1 MTSATA
7 TPSGNPLLAQWD
19 TPFAAPPFA
28 QIAPEHFPPAFETAL
43 AEHRAEVDAIRDQA
57 ADPDFDNTIAAME
70 RAGERLK
77 RVAGVFFNLSG
88 AHTNPEI
95 QKIEREIAPKLS
107 RHSSAIYLDPKLF
120 ARIAAIFDARESA
133 GLTPEQIRLVERYH
147 LGFTRAGAHLGE
159 AERAR
164 LAEIAQRLA
173 ELGTAF
179 SQNVLADESGF
190 TLVLEGEADL
200 AGLPDFL
207 IRAAARAARDRDLPQ
222 GQYVITLARSSIEPF
237 LQFSARRD
245 LREKAFR
252 GWTMRGDGT
261 AHDNAAIM
269 SETLRLRDERAKLL
283 GYADYAAYKLD
294 DTMAKT
300 PEAVSDLLQ
309 RVWRPAVARADA
321 ERDALA
327 ALARAEGANDAIA
340 PWDWRYYA
348 EKERQRAHALEETE
362 IKPYFQLDNIIQ
374 AAFHV
379 AQRLFGLQFSPRDD
393 VPVYHPDVRAWEV
406 LDAQGAHMGLFYGDY
421 FARASKRSGAW
432 ASSYRGQRN
441 LDERVRPIIVN
452 VMNFSAPT
460 DGEPALLSFD
470 DARTLFHEFGHALH
484 GLLSDVTYPSLAGT
498 NVSRDFVELP
508 SQLYEHWLEVPEIL
522 ERFAVHAQTGEPM
535 PPQLRD
541 RLAAAR
547 NFNQGFATVEY
558 CASALVD
565 LDMHAN
571 AGDAAA
577 DPIAFERAA
586 LARIGMPD
594 AIEMRHR
601 SPHFQH
607 IFSGEGYSA
616 GYYSYLWSEVLD
628 ADAFAAFTEAGDPF
642 DPQVARRL
650 HDFIYA
656 AGNLRDPEDAYRGFR
671 DRLPDVGP
679 LLEKRGLA

>member
-1 MTSATA
+1 MTSAIA
-7 TPSGNPLLAQWD
+7 ASSGNPLLTQWD

-28 QIAPEHFPPAFETAL
+28 QIAPEHFSPAFAVAL
-43 AEHRAEVDAIRDQA
+43 AEHRVEVDAIRDQMA
-57 ADPDFDNTIAAME
+57 APDFDNTIAAME

-77 RVAGVFFNLSG
+77 RVAAVFFNLSG

-95 QKIEREIAPKLS
+95 QTIEREIAPKLS

-120 ARIAAIFDARESA
+120 SRIAAIYEARESA

-147 LGFTRAGAHLGE
+147 LGFTRAGAHLDDAARE
-159 AERAR
+159 R
-164 LAEIAQRLA
+164 LAAISQRLA
-173 ELGTAF
+173 ELGTSF

-190 TLVLEGEADL
+190 TLVLAGEEDL

-207 IRAAARAARDRDLPQ
+207 IKAAARAARDRDLPQ
-222 GQYVITLARSSIEPF
+222 GQFVITLARSSIEPF
-237 LQFSARRD
+237 LQFSSRRD
-245 LREKAFR
+245 LREKAWR
-252 GWTMRGDGT
+252 GWVMRGDGT
-261 AHDNAAIM
+261 AHDNAAII

-300 PEAVSDLLQ
+300 PQAVSDLLQ
-309 RVWRPAVARADA
+309 RVWEPAVARADA

-348 EKERQRAHALEETE
+348 EKERQRAHALDEAE

-406 LDAQGAHMGLFYGDY
+406 VDAQGAHMGLFYGDY
-421 FARASKRSGAW
+421 FARPSKRSGAW

-452 VMNFSAPT
+452 VMNFSAPAE
-460 DGEPALLSFD
+460 GEPALLSFD

-522 ERFAVHAQTGEPM
+522 ERFALHAQTGAPM
-535 PPQLRD
+535 PKELRE

-565 LDMHAN
+565 LDMHAQ
-571 AGDAAA
+571 AGEAAA
-577 DPIAFERAA
+577 DPIAFEREA

-642 DPQVARRL
+642 DPKIAKRL
-650 HDFIYA
+650 HDYIYA
-656 AGNLRDPEDAYRGFR
+656 AGNLRDPEDAYRAFR

>member
-1 MTSATA
+1 MQDVAA
-7 TPSGNPLLAQWD
+7 NPLLATWES
-19 TPFAAPPFA
+19 PFAVPPFA
-28 QIAPEHFPPAFETAL
+28 QIAPEHFPPAFEAAL
-43 AEHRAEVDAIRDQA
+43 GEHRAEVDAIRDQA
-57 ADPDFDNTIAAME
+57 TGPDFDNTIAAME

-77 RVAGVFFNLSG
+77 RTVGVFFNLSG

-107 RHSSAIYLDPKLF
+107 RHSSAIHLDPKLF
-120 ARIAAIFDARESA
+120 ARIAAIFEARESA
-133 GLTPEQIRLVERYH
+133 GLTSEQIRLIERYH

-190 TLVLEGEADL
+190 TLVLEGEADI

-207 IRAAARAARDRDLPQ
+207 IKAAARAARDRDLGE

-237 LQFSARRD
+237 LQFSERRD

-252 GWTMRGDGT
+252 AWTMRGDGT

-300 PEAVSDLLQ
+300 PQAVSDLLS
-309 RVWRPAVARADA
+309 RVWKPAVARADA

-348 EKERQRAHALEETE
+348 EKERQRAHALEEAE

-379 AQRLFGLQFSPRDD
+379 AQRLFGLQFTPRDD

-452 VMNFSAPT
+452 VMNFSAPAE
-460 DGEPALLSFD
+460 GEPALLSFD

-522 ERFAVHAQTGEPM
+522 ERFAVHAQTGKPM
-535 PPQLRD
+535 PAGLRE
-541 RLAAAR
+541 RLAQAR

-565 LDMHAN
+565 LDMHAH
-571 AGDAAA
+571 AEDAAA

-586 LARIGMPD
+586 LSRIGMPD

-601 SPHFQH
+601 SPHFAH

-642 DPQVARRL
+642 DPQVAQRL

>member
-1 MTSATA
+1 MQDVAA
-7 TPSGNPLLAQWD
+7 NPLLAAWE

-28 QIAPEHFPPAFETAL
+28 QITPELFPPAFEAAL

-57 ADPDFDNTIAAME
+57 AAPDFENTIAAME

-77 RVAGVFFNLSG
+77 RVAAVFFNLSG
-88 AHTNPEI
+88 SHTNPEI
-95 QKIEREIAPKLS
+95 QKIERDIAPKLS

-120 ARIAAIFDARESA
+120 ARIAAVHEARHA
-133 GLTPEQIRLVERYH
+133 RGLTPEQLRLTERYH
-147 LGFTRAGAHLGE
+147 LGFTRAGAHLGDG
-159 AERAR
+159 ERER
-164 LAEIAQRLA
+164 LAAIGQRLA

-179 SQNVLADESGF
+179 SQNVLADESGY

-207 IRAAARAARDRDLPQ
+207 IRAAARAARDRGLRE

-237 LQFSARRD
+237 LQFSERRD

-252 GWTMRGDGT
+252 AWTMRGDGT
-261 AHDNAAIM
+261 EHDNSAIM

-300 PEAVSDLLQ
+300 PQAVADLLQ

-348 EKERQRAHALEETE
+348 EKERRRAHALEEAE

-379 AQRLFGLQFSPRDD
+379 AQRLFGLQFTPRDD
-393 VPVYHPDVRAWEV
+393 VPVYHPDVRVWEV
-406 LDAQGAHMGLFYGDY
+406 RDADGAHMGLFYGDY
-421 FARASKRSGAW
+421 FARPSKRSGAW

-441 LDERVRPIIVN
+441 LDARVRPIIVN
-452 VMNFSAPT
+452 VMNFSAPAE
-460 DGEPALLSFD
+460 GEPALLSFD

-522 ERFAVHAQTGEPM
+522 ERFAVHAQTGKPM
-535 PPQLRD
+535 PAELRE

-571 AGDAAA
+571 AGEAAA

-586 LARIGMPD
+586 LERIGMPD
-594 AIEMRHR
+594 AIVMRHR
-601 SPHFQH
+601 SPHFAH

-642 DPQVARRL
+642 DQQIAQRL

>member
-1 MTSATA
+1 MQDVAA
-7 TPSGNPLLAQWD
+7 NPLLADWD

-28 QIAPEHFPPAFETAL
+28 KIEPAHFPPAFEAAL
-43 AEHRAEVDAIRDQA
+43 AGHRAEVDAIRDQA
-57 ADPDFDNTIAAME
+57 AVPDFDNTIAAME
-70 RAGERLK
+70 RAGESLK

-95 QKIEREIAPKLS
+95 QTIERDIAPKLS

-120 ARIAAIFDARESA
+120 ARIAAIYEARESA

-147 LGFTRAGAHLGE
+147 LGFTRAGAHLGDAARE
-159 AERAR
+159 R
-164 LAEIAQRLA
+164 LAAIGQRLA
-173 ELGTAF
+173 ELGTSF

-190 TLVLEGEADL
+190 TLVLEGEEDL

-207 IRAAARAARDRDLPQ
+207 IKAAARAARDRDLPQ

-237 LQFSARRD
+237 LQFSSRRD

-252 GWTMRGDGT
+252 GWIMRGDGT
-261 AHDNAAIM
+261 AHDNADII

-300 PEAVSDLLQ
+300 PGAVSDLLQ
-309 RVWRPAVARADA
+309 RVWEPAVARADA

-348 EKERQRAHALEETE
+348 EKERQRAHALEEAE
-362 IKPYFQLDNIIQ
+362 IKPYFQLDNIIA

-379 AQRLFGLQFSPRDD
+379 AQRLFGLQFKPRDD

-406 LDAQGAHMGLFYGDY
+406 VDAQGGHMGLFYGDY
-421 FARASKRSGAW
+421 FARPSKRSGAW

-452 VMNFSAPT
+452 VMNFSAPA

-522 ERFAVHAQTGEPM
+522 ERFALHAQTGAPM
-535 PPQLRD
+535 PKELRE

-607 IFSGEGYSA
+607 IFSGDGYSA

-642 DPQVARRL
+642 DPQIARRL
-650 HDFIYA
+650 HDYIYA
-656 AGNLRDPEDAYRGFR
+656 AGNLRDPEDAYRAFR

>member
-1 MTSATA
+1 MQDVAA
-7 TPSGNPLLAQWD
+7 NPLLADWD

-28 QIAPEHFPPAFETAL
+28 KIEPAHFPPAFEAAL
-43 AEHRAEVDAIRDQA
+43 AGHRAEVDAIRDQA
-57 ADPDFDNTIAAME
+57 AVPDFDNTIAAME
-70 RAGERLK
+70 RAGESLK

-95 QKIEREIAPKLS
+95 QTIERDIAPKLS

-120 ARIAAIFDARESA
+120 ARIAAIYEARESA

-147 LGFTRAGAHLGE
+147 LGFTRAGAHLGDAARE
-159 AERAR
+159 R
-164 LAEIAQRLA
+164 LAAIGQRLA
-173 ELGTAF
+173 ELGTSF

-190 TLVLEGEADL
+190 TLVLEGEEDL

-207 IRAAARAARDRDLPQ
+207 IKAAARAARDRDLPQ

-237 LQFSARRD
+237 LQFSSRRD

-252 GWTMRGDGT
+252 GWIMRGDGT
-261 AHDNAAIM
+261 AHDNADII

-300 PEAVSDLLQ
+300 PQAVSDLLQ
-309 RVWRPAVARADA
+309 RVWEPAVARADA

-348 EKERQRAHALEETE
+348 EKERQRAHALDEAE
-362 IKPYFQLDNIIQ
+362 IKPYFQLDNIIE

-379 AQRLFGLQFSPRDD
+379 AQRLFGLQFAPRDD
-393 VPVYHPDVRAWEV
+393 VPVYHPDVRVWEV
-406 LDAQGAHMGLFYGDY
+406 VDAQGGHMGLFYGDY
-421 FARASKRSGAW
+421 FARPSKRSGAW

-452 VMNFSAPT
+452 VMNFSAPA

-522 ERFAVHAQTGEPM
+522 ERFALHAQTGEPM
-535 PPQLRD
+535 PKELRE

-571 AGDAAA
+571 AGEAAA

-607 IFSGEGYSA
+607 IFSGDGYSA

-642 DPQVARRL
+642 DPQIARRL
-650 HDFIYA
+650 HDYIYA
-656 AGNLRDPEDAYRGFR
+656 AGNLRDPEDAYRAFR